1 MHKSGHVRLGKEH
14 SKDMDQPM
22 RRAER
27 AERAEVG
34 RPRLAGAQGEIDEG
48 I

>member
-27 AERAEVG
+27 AEVG
-34 RPRLAGAQGEIDEG
+34 RPCLAGAQGEVDEG